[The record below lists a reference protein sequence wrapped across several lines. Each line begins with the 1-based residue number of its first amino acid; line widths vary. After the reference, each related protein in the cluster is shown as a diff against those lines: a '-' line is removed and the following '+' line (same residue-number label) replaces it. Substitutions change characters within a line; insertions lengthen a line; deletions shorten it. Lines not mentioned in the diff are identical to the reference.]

1 MKRFFGVPMTQ
12 WDSMRDR
19 LHVYV
24 VPGAG
29 LGAELARL
37 QQSLRGR
44 DYCAAQP
51 VEFLHATVQQ
61 FAFTT
66 GEAEAGLPEFAC
78 RMALLAARTTVFELQ
93 LGRPVV
99 DDYSLGV
106 RAEATDQW
114 QNLSREI
121 ADAAL
126 GTCHAGRAMPA
137 APRQPHISLGYGIG
151 TGSSS
156 EIQSAVDALHTGNPP
171 ALAVAELKFVAVHQ
185 DESRGR
191 YTWDELA
198 AWPLAGP

>member
-1 MKRFFGVPMTQ
+1 MTQ

-29 LGAELARL
+29 LSTELARL

-44 DYCAAQP
+44 DYCAPQP

-66 GEAEAGLPEFAC
+66 GEAEAGLPEFAH
-78 RMALLAARTTVFELQ
+78 RMAMLAGRMATFELQ
-93 LGRPVV
+93 LGCPVV

-114 QNLSREI
+114 QDLSRKI

-126 GTCHAGRAMPA
+126 GTFHAGRAMPA

-151 TGSSS
+151 AGSSS
-156 EIQSAVDALHTGNPP
+156 EIQGAVDALHTGNPLV
-171 ALAVAELKFVAVHQ
+171 LAVTELKFVAVHQ

-198 AWPLAGP
+198 AWPLVGP